1 VTKITKKLP
10 EDYNKLHMVKKSAQK
25 CIEVE
30 IQVQV
35 ENTKKLLAFL
45 KKNGK
50 FLGEKHQMDKYFT
63 PAHRDFTKVRPI
75 NEWLRLRDSSGK
87 FSINYKNW
95 HREKEGRSHYCDEYE
110 STIEN
115 LEQLENIFKAINT
128 KSLVIVDKLRKIWLY
143 EDFEVAIDSVKGLG
157 DFIEIEYKGTNTK
170 KKPSEI
176 TAQMITFLKD
186 LGCGKILR
194 NYVGYPFRLLFPD
207 EVKLEEY

>member
-1 VTKITKKLP
+1 MTKKL
-10 EDYNKLHMVKKSAQK
+10 VQK
-25 CIEVE
+25 NIEVE

-35 ENTKKLLAFL
+35 ENANKLLAFL

-50 FLGEKHQMDKYFT
+50 FLGEQHQIDKYFT
-63 PAHRDFTKVRPI
+63 PFHRDFTGVRPV

-95 HREKEGRSHYCDEYE
+95 HREKDGRSHFCDEYE
-110 STIEN
+110 SAVDN

-128 KSLVIVDKLRKIWLY
+128 KPLVNVDKLRKIWLY

-157 DFIEIEYKGTNTK
+157 DFVEIEYKGTNTK

-176 TAQMITFLKD
+176 TEQMITFLKD
-186 LGCGKILR
+186 QGCGKILR
-194 NYVGYPFRLLFPD
+194 NYVGYPYKLLFPD